1 MKQLDIGDQIDVLVK
16 SDVCYVFCPKSI
28 QVGLLFHNF
37 QPRESKKA
45 NPFQICA
52 KINLKVALIGPCPR
66 QITSDKTSLTGVLNK
81 YQVEFLID
89 HYINHVAFYDFS
101 LPERGVTNQARE
113 LLVQIDTLVTKEH
126 QKIAQK

>member
-16 SDVCYVFCPKSI
+16 SDVCYIFCPKSI
-28 QVGLLFHNF
+28 QAGLLLTIFEALF
-37 QPRESKKA
+37 WLKQT
-45 NPFQICA
+45 PFQICA

-66 QITSDKTSLTGVLNK
+66 QITSDKTSLPGVLNK

-89 HYINHVAFYDFS
+89 HFINHVAFYDFS
-101 LPERGVTNQARE
+101 LPERGATNQERE